1 LSKGQPALEG
11 AVRCDFETITASN
24 PSPYTLA
31 GTNTYLLGSRER
43 GVVIDPGP
51 DDPAHLAAVLDRAS
65 ARGWRIALIL
75 VSHGHSDHIGGAD
88 QLSRAT
94 GAAVR
99 RWGGKEPLRDGEL
112 IPDDRATLRVLY
124 TPGHAADH
132 VAFHWPARGALF
144 SGDLLLGE
152 GTVQVTPPG
161 GSMAEYLQSLERVAG
176 LDLALIAPGHGPLI
190 HYPGQRIASYRAHRL
205 ERERQVVAAVAS
217 GLRTVSDITSALY
230 VGLDPRLRR
239 AAEGTVTA
247 HLEKLAAE
255 GRVWR
260 QDADHF
266 APVGMRSAQT

>member
-1 LSKGQPALEG
+1 MLAGV
-11 AVRCDFETITASN
+11 VRCDFETITASN
-24 PSPYTLA
+24 PGPYTLA
-31 GTNTYLLGSRER
+31 GTNTYLLGSRGR

-51 DDPAHLAAVLDRAS
+51 KDPAHTTAVLDRAR
-65 ARGWRIALIL
+65 ARGWTIALIL
-75 VSHGHSDHIGGAD
+75 VSHAHSDHIGGAD

-94 GAAVR
+94 GATVR

-112 IPDDRATLRVLY
+112 IADHRAPLRVLH

-132 VAFHWPARGALF
+132 VAFHWPGRRVLF

-190 HYPGQRIASYRAHRL
+190 HDPGQRIASYRAHRL

-239 AAEGTVTA
+239 AAEGTVLA
-247 HLEKLAAE
+247 HLEKLTAE
-255 GRVWR
+255 GRVGR
-260 QDADHF
+260 HDADHF
-266 APVGMRSAQT
+266 APAGTRRDES

>member
-1 LSKGQPALEG
+1 MLAGV
-11 AVRCDFETITASN
+11 VRCDFETITASN
-24 PSPYTLA
+24 PGPYTLA
-31 GTNTYLLGSRER
+31 GTNTYLLGSRGR

-51 DDPAHLAAVLDRAS
+51 EDPAHATAVLDRAS
-65 ARGWRIALIL
+65 TRGWTISLIL
-75 VSHGHSDHIGGAD
+75 VSHGHSDHIGGAE
-88 QLSRAT
+88 QMSRAT
-94 GAAVR
+94 GATAR
-99 RWGGKEPLRDGEL
+99 RWGGKTPLRDGEL
-112 IPDDRATLRVLY
+112 IADHGGQVRVLY

-161 GSMAEYLQSLERVAG
+161 GSMTEYLRSLERAAG

-190 HYPGQRIASYRAHRL
+190 HDPRQRIASYRAHRL
-205 ERERQVVAAVAS
+205 ERERQVLAALA
-217 GLRTVSDITSALY
+217 GGRRTVSEITSALY
-230 VGLDPRLRR
+230 VGLDPHLRR